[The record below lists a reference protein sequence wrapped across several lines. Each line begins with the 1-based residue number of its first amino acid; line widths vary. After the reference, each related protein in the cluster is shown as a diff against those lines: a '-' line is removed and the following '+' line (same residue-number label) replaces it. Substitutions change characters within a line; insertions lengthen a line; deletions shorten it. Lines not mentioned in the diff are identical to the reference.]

1 MTQSYKAIP
10 DLKKHGDI
18 CRSDCASL
26 QEGTAPRPI
35 LLLRLFSELDCMPG
49 IYRLFTVPF
58 SVPQLQL
65 VMPTETTFGA
75 SQSAS
80 NQAGIQ
86 LIQTKPKLFQ
96 ILIHISLRFGPTI
109 NTFKARKGQP
119 TLALLL
125 RRQVLLL
132 QKDL

>member
-1 MTQSYKAIP
+1 MAVRTP
-10 DLKKHGDI
+10 
-18 CRSDCASL
+18 
-26 QEGTAPRPI
+26 P
-35 LLLRLFSELDCMPG
+35 FSELDCMPG

-86 LIQTKPKLFQ
+86 PIQIKPKLFQ
-96 ILIHISLRFGPTI
+96 ILLHISLMFGPTI